1 MKTSSS
7 KKARKLSSRNYSEDL
22 VSQFGLDLT
31 LLSQTGIIALVSGI
45 LAAILD
51 ELLGLPMNNLAFTLG
66 GMIGTLN
73 GLTYAS
79 LKRCVD
85 RACLGTGIL
94 NGWVAYMAW
103 YFTLQII
110 TSDSSLIAGTDWF
123 EATITGIVA
132 GALGVGWFAVAFLLP
147 KRQTR

>member
-1 MKTSSS
+1 MKNSPS
-7 KKARKLSSRNYSEDL
+7 KEARKLSSRNYSEDL
-22 VSQFGLDLT
+22 ISQLGLDLT
-31 LLSQTGIIALVSGI
+31 LLSQAGLIAILSGI
-45 LAAILD
+45 LAGILD
-51 ELLGLPMNNLAFTLG
+51 ELLGLPMNNLALTFG

-79 LKRCVD
+79 MKRCID
-85 RACLGTGIL
+85 RACLGTGIV
-94 NGWVAYMAW
+94 NGWLAYMTW

-132 GALGVGWFAVAFLLP
+132 GALGVVWFAVAYMLP
-147 KRQTR
+147 SRPTR